1 MASNHQNNAPN
12 EVVVVM
18 VPLPAQGHL
27 NQLLHLSRLISA
39 YNIPVHFVGTPNHN
53 RQAKVRVHGWDQTSD
68 VKNTI
73 HFHDFII
80 PPVFCP
86 PPNPNAPNKF
96 PSHLLPTFE
105 ATTHLR
111 HPVAALLRNLASQT
125 RRVVVI
131 HDSIMA
137 SVIQDIGSIV
147 NGESYTFHTVSA
159 FAVFLFLWEGIA
171 CPPELE
177 GVQVKSKIPDTTP
190 GLEDCFP
197 DEFLNFIVT
206 QYEYTVHNS
215 GNIYNAS
222 RTIEGEYIDL
232 LNKLGDNKKHWAV
245 GPFNPVLVPEK
256 KEGSNDGKR
265 HACLDWL
272 DKQEPNSVIYVSFGT
287 TTCMTDEQI
296 KELAIGLEQSNQ
308 KFIWVLR
315 DADKGDLF
323 IDGDQ
328 VRKAELPEGYEEKVK
343 DRGVV
348 VRDWAPQLEILSH
361 NSTAWFLSHC
371 GWNSC
376 MESLTLG
383 VPIACWPMHSDQ
395 PRNTTLVTRVLKVGL
410 VIRDWERRNELITS
424 SMVKDGVEKLMGYGE
439 VDEIRKKARELGAAV
454 RGSMV
459 EGGDSRV
466 ELSSFIAHITR

>member
-1 MASNHQNNAPN
+1 MAPKHQNNALN

-27 NQLLHLSRLISA
+27 NQLLHLSRLIST
-39 YNIPVHFVGTPNHN
+39 YNIPVHFVGTPSHN
-53 RQAKVRVHGWDQTSD
+53 RQAKVRFHGWDQTSD
-68 VKNTI
+68 VTNTI

-80 PPVFCP
+80 PRVLCP
-86 PPNPNAPNKF
+86 PPNPNALNKF
-96 PSHLLPTFE
+96 PSHLQPTFE

-111 HPVAALLRNLASQT
+111 HPVAALLRKLASQI

-131 HDSIMA
+131 HDSLMA
-137 SVIQDIGSIV
+137 SVIQDVGSIV
-147 NGESYTFHTVSA
+147 NSESYIFHSVSA
-159 FAVFLFLWEGIA
+159 FTEFYYLWERIG

-177 GVQVKSKIPDTTP
+177 GVHVKSKIPDNMP
-190 GLEDCFP
+190 SLKDCFP
-197 DEFLNFIVT
+197 HEFLNFIDA
-206 QYEYTVHNS
+206 QYECTVHSS
-215 GNIYNAS
+215 GYIYNAS
-222 RTIEGEYIDL
+222 KTIEGEYVDL
-232 LNKLGDNKKHWAV
+232 LNKLGDNNKHWAI
-245 GPFNPVLVPEK
+245 GPFNPVPVPEK

-265 HACLDWL
+265 HACLEWL
-272 DKQEPNSVIYVSFGT
+272 DEQKPNSVIYVSFGT
-287 TTCMTDEQI
+287 TTCMNDEQI
-296 KELAIGLEQSNQ
+296 KELAIGLDQSNQ

-315 DADKGDLF
+315 DADKGNLF
-323 IDGDQ
+323 MDGDQ
-328 VRKAELPEGYEEKVK
+328 VRKAELPEGYEKRLK

-361 NSTAWFLSHC
+361 KATAWFLSHC

-395 PRNTTLVTRVLKVGL
+395 PRNTVLVTKVLKVGV

-424 SMVKDGVEKLMGYGE
+424 SMVSDGVGKLMGSGE
-439 VDEIRKKARELGAAV
+439 VDEIRKKARELSAAV

-459 EGGDSRV
+459 DGGGSHV